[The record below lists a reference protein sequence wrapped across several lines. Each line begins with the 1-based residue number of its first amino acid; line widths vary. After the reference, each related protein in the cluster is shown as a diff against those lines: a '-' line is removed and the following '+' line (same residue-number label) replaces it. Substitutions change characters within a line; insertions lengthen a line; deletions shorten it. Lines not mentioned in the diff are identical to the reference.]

1 MIFSRDNRRWR
12 KQRQVKDMGQKIN
25 FVTGKG
31 GVGKSVFAAAL
42 ALAKSQTQEKV
53 LLVEIGENS
62 YYQDFFGLPQVNHEP
77 VATGLGF
84 DVALWSGE
92 TCLREYILYYL
103 KLEKILSLFFENTVM
118 KSLINV
124 APGLNEIAI
133 LGKITSGVRKVGP
146 ALNYDRIVVDC
157 YATGHAMAL
166 FRAPRGMMEAIRFGP
181 MGRHSTDM
189 YQTIRNPEICA
200 YHIVTLLEEM
210 PVVESLELA
219 KSIFEEVGIK
229 PQLFSNKTLHPPVG
243 IAELEKMSGGVAEF
257 ATFLKASLERQ
268 EKYLSELLQ
277 ATHQNAISDLPL
289 VFSNDAK
296 SIVKKCAEQEF
307 IRTL

>member
-1 MIFSRDNRRWR
+1 MAARH
-12 KQRQVKDMGQKIN
+12 KIN

-42 ALAKSQTQEKV
+42 ALGKANLGEKV
-53 LLVEIGENS
+53 LLVEIGESS
-62 YYQDFFGLPQVNHEP
+62 YYQDFFGLSHVGHEP
-77 VATGLGF
+77 SASGLGF

-103 KLEKILSLFFENTVM
+103 KLEKILSLFFENNVM
-118 KSLINV
+118 RSLINV

-146 ALNYDRIVVDC
+146 SLEYDRIVVDC

-166 FRAPRGMMEAIRFGP
+166 FKAPRGMMEAIRFGP
-181 MGRHSTDM
+181 MGRQSTEM
-189 YQTIRNPEICA
+189 YNTIKNPEICS

-219 KSIFEEVGIK
+219 KAIFDELGVQ
-229 PQLFSNKTLHPPVG
+229 PQILSNKTLHPPVSEESLDKL
-243 IAELEKMSGGVAEF
+243 IQDPKFSDVDEF
-257 ATFLKASLERQ
+257 AKYLKASLERQ
-268 EKYLSELLQ
+268 DKYLSEILS
-277 ATHQNAISDLPL
+277 ATKQNSIADLPL
-289 VFSNDAK
+289 IFSSDARE
-296 SIVKKCAEQEF
+296 IVGRCADKEF
-307 IRTL
+307 VRTL